1 MRWTLDATGKTD
13 RGKVRDRNED
23 QFLIATTRR
32 TLEIDH
38 CSLASLEDTSLAA
51 VEGTLLV
58 VADGMG
64 GQGHGDLA
72 SKVAVQAMLEALC
85 GIHPQSIFSALPPDE
100 DTSGAVDEVDED
112 DDHVPPS
119 PRRRKRRFPDTVKG
133 VRSVLSEAL
142 QHSNRRVC
150 EAGERTNGT
159 IGTTMT
165 LAYMVP
171 PHLYLG
177 HVGDSRCYL
186 HTEDRLIRLTQDH
199 TVAEQLKSAGITV
212 REESQFHHVLR
223 SALGQNEEGISESQ
237 VQRLS
242 LRSGDTL
249 LLCSD
254 GLIRHVTDDEIQQRL
269 AQPCPT
275 KAICDELVGL
285 ALERGAVDNATVV
298 IARIMAEP
306 AAA

>member
-38 CSLASLEDTSLAA
+38 GSLATLEDTSLAA

-64 GQGHGDLA
+64 GHGHGDLA
-72 SKVAVQAMLEALC
+72 SKVAVQSMLEALC
-85 GIHPQSIFSALPPDE
+85 GIHPHNIFSALPPD
-100 DTSGAVDEVDED
+100 DDEE
-112 DDHVPPS
+112 PPS
-119 PRRRKRRFPDTVKG
+119 PRRRRKRFPDTVKG

-142 QHSNRRVC
+142 QHSNKCVC
-150 EAGERTNGT
+150 EAGERTDGT

-165 LAYMVP
+165 LAYLVP

-186 HTEDRLIRLTQDH
+186 HTDNQLIRLTQDH
-199 TVAEQLKSAGITV
+199 TVAEQLQSAGIAV

-223 SALGQNEEGISESQ
+223 SALGQDQEGIAETQ

-254 GLIRHVTDDEIQQRL
+254 GLIRHVSDDEIQEHLSRPQ
-269 AQPCPT
+269 PT
-275 KAICDELVGL
+275 KTICDDLVDL

-298 IARIMAEP
+298 LARIMA
-306 AAA
+306 ASA